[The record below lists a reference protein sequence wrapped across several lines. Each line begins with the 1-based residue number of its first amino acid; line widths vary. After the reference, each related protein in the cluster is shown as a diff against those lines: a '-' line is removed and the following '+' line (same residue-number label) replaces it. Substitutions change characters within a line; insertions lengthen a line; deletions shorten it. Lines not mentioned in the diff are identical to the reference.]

1 MRQAVRGSFRRAGR
15 VLAGGYHRGMEP
27 VEPDDDQQPIG
38 VRRNTILA
46 LVFLLI
52 AIAVA
57 GTLGVIRIYQMGPGG

>member
-1 MRQAVRGSFRRAGR
+1 MD
-15 VLAGGYHRGMEP
+15 P
-27 VEPDDDQQPIG
+27 VEQDPVEENGPEQPVG

-57 GTLGVIRIYQMGPGG
+57 GTLGVMRIYQMGP

>member
-1 MRQAVRGSFRRAGR
+1 MDPI
-15 VLAGGYHRGMEP
+15 ET
-27 VEPDDDQQPIG
+27 ETETDDQPVG

-57 GTLGVIRIYQMGPGG
+57 GTLGVMRIYQMGS